1 MVKNAAMGQHSKK
14 KALIVVNRRSGKYR
28 EEVFQKRLADIL
40 SSEGL
45 SGEVYYLAGHQDLAE
60 RVRKA
65 TSEQVEAFVVVGGDG
80 TVALVAGHLRRKPSP
95 IFIIPVG
102 TANLL
107 AQVLGIPLN
116 IEDALN
122 LLVSSTETKTIDGLE
137 INGRLFFMNASIGL
151 SSSSV
156 KEVRQEQKSSLGIFA
171 YVLAVIRRLVK
182 ATPHRFSLEID
193 GKWQQVKAAEIFIA
207 NIGAV
212 GMPQYRLADSQFDD
226 GKLEVCVIYKS
237 TPRELLNVLL
247 DLLVRRRKRSIHC
260 IARGERITVG
270 CEECLPVQADGD
282 VVEETPVTIEVAPRA
297 ATFVVP
303 RS

>member
-1 MVKNAAMGQHSKK
+1 MGQNSKK
-14 KALIVVNRRSGKYR
+14 KILFIVNRRSGKYR
-28 EEVFQKRLADIL
+28 EEVFWKRLADIL
-40 SSEGL
+40 STQGPS
-45 SGEVYYLAGHQDLAE
+45 SEVYYLAGQEDLAE
-60 RVRKA
+60 RLRKA

-80 TVALVAGHLRRKPSP
+80 TVALVASHLQRKPSR

-102 TANLL
+102 TTNLL
-107 AQVLGIPLN
+107 AQVLGIPLD

-122 LLVSSTETKTIDGLE
+122 LLVSSTETKTIDGLK

-171 YVLAVIRRLVK
+171 YVLAVIRRMVK

-207 NIGAV
+207 NTGAL
-212 GMPQYRLADSQFDD
+212 GTPQYRLADSQFDD
-226 GKLEVCVIYKS
+226 GKLEVCVIYKT
-237 TPRELLNVLL
+237 TPRELFNALL
-247 DLLVRRRKRSIHC
+247 DLLVRKRKRSIHC
-260 IARGERITVG
+260 IARGERITVR

-282 VVEETPVTIEVAPRA
+282 LVEQTPVTIEVVPRT

>member
-1 MVKNAAMGQHSKK
+1 MGQNSKK
-14 KALIVVNRRSGKYR
+14 KILFIVNRRSGKYR

-40 SSEGL
+40 STQGL
-45 SGEVYYLAGHQDLAE
+45 SGEVYYLAGHEDLAE
-60 RVRKA
+60 RLRKA

-80 TVALVAGHLRRKPSP
+80 TVALVASHLQRKPSP

-102 TANLL
+102 TTNLL
-107 AQVLGIPLN
+107 AQVLGIPLD

-122 LLVSSTETKTIDGLE
+122 LLVSPTETKTIDGLK

-171 YVLAVIRRLVK
+171 YVLAVIRRVVK
-182 ATPHRFSLEID
+182 ATPRRFSLEID

-212 GMPQYRLADSQFDD
+212 GTPRYKLADSQFDD

-237 TPRELLNVLL
+237 TPRELLNALL
-247 DLLVRRRKRSIHC
+247 DLLVRKRKRSIHC
-260 IARGERITVG
+260 IARGERITVR

-282 VVEETPVTIEVAPRA
+282 LVEETPVTIEVVPRA